1 LKSSAITRGL
11 TRKQILVPHLES
23 AISEGEFEWS
33 FTFKPKERDDAWH
46 PSSDCI
52 PSLYDLFLHA
62 VNPQE
67 SDFLPGMYKTFMV
80 GHFWHGYIQNIL
92 LENLEFCAP
101 EHVERRGTQ
110 LLEATTGEPRPFHW
124 VTGSADVAPLRI
136 PKQEDMVLD
145 IKTMNSHDFRGKLA
159 PSWTVGKWECQL
171 NIYMDFFD
179 LERGMI
185 LGVQKDSPH
194 EFREFHFDRNQP
206 LIDALYNK
214 WRLVAMCLD
223 ENVSPPEGEDIG
235 LPLKGPK

>member
-1 LKSSAITRGL
+1 
-11 TRKQILVPHLES
+11 
-23 AISEGEFEWS
+23 
-33 FTFKPKERDDAWH
+33 
-46 PSSDCI
+46 
-52 PSLYDLFLHA
+52 
-62 VNPQE
+62 
-67 SDFLPGMYKTFMV
+67 M
-80 GHFWHGYIQNIL
+80 
-92 LENLEFCAP
+92 
-101 EHVERRGTQ
+101 
-110 LLEATTGEPRPFHW
+110 
-124 VTGSADVAPLRI
+124 
-136 PKQEDMVLD
+136 
-145 IKTMNSHDFRGKLA
+145 
-159 PSWTVGKWECQL
+159 ECQL